1 MNRRSQKLQE
11 ELIQK
16 RLNDALKE
24 IDRLKA
30 QDIDTN
36 KIIEETKLRSYCYI
50 FSFTNT
56 KNKYI

>member
-30 QDIDTN
+30 QDIDSN
-36 KIIEETKLRSYCYI
+36 KIINEAKLRYRWI
-50 FSFTNT
+50 
-56 KNKYI
+56 

>member
-11 ELIQK
+11 DLVQK

-36 KIIEETKLRSYCYI
+36 KIIEETKLR
-50 FSFTNT
+50 F
-56 KNKYI
+56 